1 LSIVTAR
8 KAENLGLDLVVKDE
22 EAIVSIFSVKYR
34 STSSANRG
42 RRDKGHW
49 RQDCE
54 IKNGKAVTDGSCL

>member
-1 LSIVTAR
+1 
-8 KAENLGLDLVVKDE
+8 VKDE